1 MKKIFII
8 ALCFFFITSC
18 SNNEVIES
26 EEVQAT
32 EIENNQSDKNV
43 EITTPEKKDPVEKIE
58 NNIISVEVMDFAEK
72 REELFEM
79 SKAEL
84 NNFWCPSLKNDD
96 LESICFQLKKSNIIT
111 EKWVSVDDEIKISK
125 KELNKGIEKGDDAI
139 CKKAYSDKE
148 EIFDCKIGV
157 VLSSDAT
164 CDVFSFGDKDKCEKI
179 IEWVNFIKEY
189 EQKKLDYEKYV
200 QYLEQ

>member
-18 SNNEVIES
+18 SNNEIIES
-26 EEVQAT
+26 EEVQPT

-84 NNFWCPSLKNDD
+84 NNF
-96 LESICFQLKKSNIIT
+96 
-111 EKWVSVDDEIKISK
+111 
-125 KELNKGIEKGDDAI
+125 
-139 CKKAYSDKE
+139 
-148 EIFDCKIGV
+148 
-157 VLSSDAT
+157 
-164 CDVFSFGDKDKCEKI
+164 
-179 IEWVNFIKEY
+179 
-189 EQKKLDYEKYV
+189 
-200 QYLEQ
+200 